1 MVRTS
6 RTEMPDEHTCVVH
19 VERPGGLRKAP
30 RQARSVALVAA
41 LKETGRKI
49 LEEEGRDGLTALRVA
64 DSAGVAVSSIYEYFP
79 TMDALIAAVFDDYRT
94 ESRDALLA
102 GIAALPASATLFD
115 GIFLTLT
122 VGIGVH
128 RKKMLLDPAFNI
140 RSTHY
145 EELVRLDLVK
155 AREIWQAGATPALM
169 ARFDS
174 EIRVRDLEMARFLVL
189 HTLLVLPRAMVLERP
204 DYLAAPDTP
213 WLLARMIHALLTTDE
228 TGSPPRPNFRE
239 GRPIS
244 TPGHA

>member
-1 MVRTS
+1 MTRTS
-6 RTEMPDEHTCVVH
+6 RSSASGEQACVVR

-49 LEEEGRDGLTALRVA
+49 LEEEGREALTVLRVA
-64 DSAGVAVSSIYEYFP
+64 ESAGVAVSSIYEYFP
-79 TMDALIAAVFDDYRT
+79 TMDALIAAVFEDYRT

-102 GIAALPASATLFD
+102 GIAALPASATLYD
-115 GIFLTLT
+115 GVLLTLT

-155 AREIWQAGATPALM
+155 AREVWEAGATPALM

-174 EIRVRDLEMARFLVL
+174 EIRVRDPEMARFLVL
-189 HTLLVLPRAMVLERP
+189 HTLLALPRAMVLERP
-204 DYLAAPDTP
+204 DYLAAPDAP
-213 WLLARMIHALLTTDE
+213 WLLARMVHALLTTE
-228 TGSPPRPNFRE
+228 PR
-239 GRPIS
+239 
-244 TPGHA
+244 